1 MIYENDKLPAITIS
15 QYLSDKL
22 NLSYGYITNVLRRT
36 LILLLRILLLFKKL
50 KEQEIDIRD
59 QLTLTEFV

>member
-50 KEQEIDIRD
+50 KEQRN
-59 QLTLTEFV
+59 